1 MGNNREL
8 NTGNWDCVEWNFVV
22 LTRFSGKKTG
32 NAMVVRPV
40 MYNVTRL
47 NEEKAVQVVCYVL
60 EDFAPVSDF
69 LETVRNLCN
78 AFRGFYSMLI
88 DVNGEI
94 VRIYE
99 FPLTSLCVNLNNFFN
114 FGVDWESRRV
124 VFTKEKNLV
133 RPDVYEALEQFVKK
147 FRKSKTF
154 ESYVSFLK

>member
-1 MGNNREL
+1 
-8 NTGNWDCVEWNFVV
+8 
-22 LTRFSGKKTG
+22 
-32 NAMVVRPV
+32 MVVKPV
-40 MYNVTRL
+40 TYSVTHL
-47 NEEKAVQVVCYVL
+47 NEEKAVQLTCYVL

-69 LETVRNLCN
+69 LETVRNLCD
-78 AFRGFYSMLI
+78 AFKGYYSVLI
-88 DVNGEI
+88 DRNGEI
-94 VRIYE
+94 LKIYE
-99 FPLTSLCVNLNNFFN
+99 FPLTLLCVSLNNFFN

>member
-1 MGNNREL
+1 
-8 NTGNWDCVEWNFVV
+8 
-22 LTRFSGKKTG
+22 
-32 NAMVVRPV
+32 MVVRPV

-47 NEEKAVQVVCYVL
+47 NEENAVQVVCYVL

-69 LETVRNLCN
+69 LETVHNLCD
-78 AFRGFYSMLI
+78 AFRGFYSILI

-99 FPLTSLCVNLNNFFN
+99 FPLTSLYVNLNNFN

-124 VFTKEKNLV
+124 VFTKEKILV

-154 ESYVSFLK
+154 ESYVSLWK